1 MNKKPLHIGFIS
13 TRFSGTDGVSL
24 EAKKWADVLSNEFG
38 HLCFYFSGK
47 SDYPKEQSMIEPLA
61 YYRHPEIKQKHDAF
75 FSSEQRKAEDT
86 FWLFEVKNT
95 IKNKLLEF
103 NRRFDINI
111 WIIEN
116 ALAIP
121 LHIPLG
127 WAITEIVAETGIPTI
142 AHHHDF
148 SWERKRF
155 LINCIEDYI
164 DMSFPPTLEAI
175 QHVVI
180 NSHAHHELA
189 RRRGTNAMLIPNVM
203 NYLEQPPGAD
213 EYNSDLRHTLGVKDD
228 ELFILQPTR
237 IIERKGIEHA
247 IELVQRLGR
256 KAQLVISHASGDEG
270 DDYARRINQYAELL
284 GVSIICA
291 DKYFDQERG
300 RTDDGHKI
308 YSISDAYTQADL
320 VTYPSE
326 FEGFGNAFL
335 EAVYFRKPIV
345 VNNYSI
351 YSTDIKPKGFKVI
364 EFDNFVTDKTIAD
377 TISLL
382 NNKQQIEDWTGIN
395 FQLAKRYFS
404 YEILKAKLSILLA
417 NAIGVNGVVPISLR
431 KTKSLINTLE
441 SK

>member
-1 MNKKPLHIGFIS
+1 MNKKHLNIGFIS

-24 EAKKWADVLSNEFG
+24 EAQKWADVLSNEFG
-38 HLCFYFSGK
+38 HQCFYFSGE
-47 SDYPKEQSMIEPLA
+47 SDRPKNQSMIEPLA
-61 YYRHPEIKQKHDAF
+61 YYRHPDIKQRHDAF
-75 FSSEQRKAEDT
+75 FSKERRKPEDT
-86 FWLFEVKNT
+86 LWICEVKNI
-95 IKNKLLEF
+95 IKKGLLEF
-103 NRRFDINI
+103 NQRFDVDI
-111 WIIEN
+111 WIVEN

-121 LHIPLG
+121 IHIPLG

-164 DMSFPPTLEAI
+164 AMAFPPTLEAI

-189 RRRGTNAMLIPNVM
+189 RRRGLNAMLIPNVM

-213 EYNSDLRHTLGVKDD
+213 EYNSDLRQTLGINDD

-247 IELVQRLGR
+247 IELVQRLGK
-256 KAQLVISHASGDEG
+256 KACLVISHASGDEG
-270 DDYARRINQYAELL
+270 DEYTQRVNQYAELL
-284 GVSIICA
+284 DVSVICA
-291 DKYFDQERG
+291 NRYFNTVRG
-300 RTDDGHKI
+300 RTEDGHKI
-308 YSISDAYTQADL
+308 YSIWDAYTQADL

-364 EFDNFVTDKTIAD
+364 EFDNFVTNKTVAD
-377 TISLL
+377 TIALL
-382 NNKQQIEDWTGIN
+382 NNKQQIENWAGIN
-395 FQLAKRYFS
+395 FRLAKRYFS
-404 YEILKAKLSILLA
+404 YEILNAKLSILLA
-417 NAIGVNGVVPISLR
+417 NAVGVNNIGPIAYQR
-431 KTKSLINTLE
+431 KRRAF
-441 SK
+441 